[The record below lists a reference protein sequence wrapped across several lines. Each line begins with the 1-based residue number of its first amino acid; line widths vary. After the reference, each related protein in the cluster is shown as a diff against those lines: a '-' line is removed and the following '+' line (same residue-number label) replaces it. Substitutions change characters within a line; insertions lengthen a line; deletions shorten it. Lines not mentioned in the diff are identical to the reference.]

1 MGQGLTYEVNVT
13 DEFLDWWDGLDVA
26 QQEEI
31 AARVELLEGHGPT
44 LGRPVVDRVA
54 SSAFHNMKEL
64 RCSSDGALRVLFA
77 FDPRREA
84 ILLLGGDKTG
94 DWSKWYERAVPEADR
109 LYMEY
114 LRELRREG
122 LIE

>member
-1 MGQGLTYEVNVT
+1 MPYEVSFT
-13 DEFLDWWDGLDVA
+13 DEFGGWWENLTID
-26 QQEEI
+26 QQEDI
-31 AARVELLEGHGPT
+31 TARVELLVTEGPA

-54 SSAFHNMKEL
+54 TSSFHNMKEL

-77 FDPRREA
+77 FDPRRQA

-94 DWSKWYERAVPEADR
+94 DWNAWYLEAVPDADR
-109 LYMEY
+109 LYAKY
-114 LRELRREG
+114 LEDLRGEG

>member
-1 MGQGLTYEVNVT
+1 VPYEVNVT
-13 DEFLDWWDGLDVA
+13 DEFVRWWDGLAVEQKEDV
-26 QQEEI
+26 
-31 AARVELLEGHGPT
+31 AARVDLLEEQGPT
-44 LGRPVVDRVA
+44 LGRPVVDRIV
-54 SSAFHNMKEL
+54 SSSFHNMKEL

-94 DWSKWYERAVPEADR
+94 NWDAWYQEAVPEADR
-109 LYMEY
+109 LYAGYLEE
-114 LRELRREG
+114 LREEG

>member
-1 MGQGLTYEVNVT
+1 LPYEVNVT
-13 DEFLDWWDGLDVA
+13 DEFRKWWDGFDVTH
-26 QQEEI
+26 QEDI
-31 AARVELLEGHGPT
+31 AARVELLERYGPT

-64 RCSSDGALRVLFA
+64 RCSSDGALRVLFV

-94 DWSKWYERAVPEADR
+94 DWRKWYDWAVPEADR

-114 LRELRREG
+114 LRELRRGG

>member
-1 MGQGLTYEVNVT
+1 MPYEVNFT
-13 DEFLDWWDGLDVA
+13 EEFGRWWDTLTTE
-26 QQEEI
+26 QQEDI
-31 AARVELLEGHGPT
+31 TARVTLLEQHGPA
-44 LGRPVVDRVA
+44 LRRPVVDRVT
-54 SSAFHNMKEL
+54 SSSFHNMKEL

-94 DWSKWYERAVPEADR
+94 NWEAWYRQAIPEADR
-109 LYMEY
+109 LYAEY
-114 LRELRREG
+114 LEELQREG